1 MKHKRWEASRAL
13 RKSKRLMSDGN
24 AEGAGHLK
32 VARSPTAR
40 GPAQRRD
47 VQKAR
52 KAATSAA

>member
-1 MKHKRWEASRAL
+1 M